1 MPLKALLKKTGPP
14 ATVFP
19 EGAVTAPQ
27 VWNPLWSPRAMNMYS
42 PLTLQLGANAHSIPP
57 PTVQVVAVLLPEVE
71 MSQLPHPTAVFWH
84 ASTTEARVGTK
95 AAPPLT

>member
-1 MPLKALLKKTGPP
+1 MPLKELLKQNGPP
-14 ATVFP
+14 ARVAP
-19 EGAVTAPQ
+19 DGVVTGPQ

-57 PTVQVVAVLLPEVE
+57 PNVHVTAVLVPEVE
-71 MSQLPHPTAVFWH
+71 MSQLPHPAAVFWH
-84 ASTTEARVGTK
+84 VSTTEARVGTK

>member
-1 MPLKALLKKTGPP
+1 MPLKLLLKQNGPP
-14 ATVFP
+14 ARGVP
-19 EGAVTAPQ
+19 AGVVTGPQ

-42 PLTLQLGANAHSIPP
+42 PLTLQLWANAHSIPP
-57 PTVQVVAVLLPEVE
+57 PTFHGLTLLLPEVE
-71 MSQLPHPTAVFWH
+71 MSQLPHPATVFWH